1 MLGTGGGGSTEK
13 KKSGKLDKAFASKID
28 PCLIGFTGLK
38 LKSVSTISVI
48 IGKLSVCY
56 VQYNIAGQSL

>member
-1 MLGTGGGGSTEK
+1 MYYV
-13 KKSGKLDKAFASKID
+13 LDSVLCWGHNNEQHRRD

-38 LKSVSTISVI
+38 FKSVSTISVI